1 MSQKRERR
9 FRQLAKRQ
17 DKLEAD
23 MRELRRRQLTSD
35 EFMESL
41 KCIDR
46 MYQQE
51 TADKLIDARHR
62 ARVERRN
69 AEMFKRLAIGAL
81 IAAIAVEMLAIGA
94 IYTNRPEPE
103 TASPAVATKTVATIQ
118 AAPEPVATRYA
129 TMDCGEDSPEPLGE
143 FKVTHYCPC
152 SACCGEWADGITAT
166 GTKATEGRTVAV
178 DPDVIPYGSKL
189 VVLYEDGTQ
198 ATYVAEDRG
207 GAIKGNRLDVYM
219 DSHDAALA
227 GGVKTAE
234 VYLVKE

>member
-9 FRQLAKRQ
+9 YRHLADRQ

-23 MRELRRRQLTSD
+23 MRRLQTRQITS
-35 EFMESL
+35 EEYMEGL

-46 MYQQE
+46 MYRQE
-51 TADKLIDARHR
+51 TADKLLEARHT

-81 IAAIAVEMLAIGA
+81 VTAVVIEVLAISA
-94 IYTNRPEPE
+94 ICTNRPEPE
-103 TASPAVATKTVATIQ
+103 KAAPAAATKTVATIQ

-129 TMDCGEDSPEPLGE
+129 TMDCGDDSPTPLGE

-178 DPDVIPYGSKL
+178 DPAVIPYGSKL

-219 DSHDAALA
+219 DSHEAALA
-227 GGVKTAE
+227 CGVKTAE